1 MSETMHSTLNSW
13 LEELEVET
21 QIVTSEKID
30 DEANGNMVSF
40 GFNADL
46 LNEWGKDSI
55 HDFLISCSMLYGR
68 KGSDLKMIFYS
79 WFDEQAGQIRI
90 SSVRENHGR
99 LPFECNTNSVNLNE
113 LVNGFYSDDS
123 GLYSKGELDVW
134 QKSI

>member
-1 MSETMHSTLNSW
+1 MHSTLNSW

-90 SSVRENHGR
+90 SSVRESHGR
-99 LPFECNTNSVNLNE
+99 LPFGCKTNSVNLNE
-113 LVNGFYSDDS
+113 LVSGFYSDDS